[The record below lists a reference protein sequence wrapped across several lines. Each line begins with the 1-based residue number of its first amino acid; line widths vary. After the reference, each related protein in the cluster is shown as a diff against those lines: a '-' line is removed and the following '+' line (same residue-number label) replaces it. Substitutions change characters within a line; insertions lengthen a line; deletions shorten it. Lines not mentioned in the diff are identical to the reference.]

1 MHTTSM
7 TQWDDKDSVLAS
19 AQLRR
24 DKEVVLAAGQK
35 SGLALKFADADL
47 RADKEVVLVAVRQI
61 GEAIRF
67 AGEKLRGSKEVLDA
81 VLNRHYNIIFESPL
95 TLSQIKQAVGED
107 PAEGFRT
114 RYEVYQDGA
123 GYKC

>member
-1 MHTTSM
+1 ML
-7 TQWDDKDSVLAS
+7 QFAS

-24 DKEVVLAAGQK
+24 DKEVVLAAVQK

-47 RADKEVVLVAVRQI
+47 RADKEVVLVAVRQN

-81 VLNRHYNIIFESPL
+81 VLNRHYNSIFESPL
-95 TLSQIKQAVGED
+95 SLSLRK
-107 PAEGFRT
+107 FH
-114 RYEVYQDGA
+114 
-123 GYKC
+123 